1 MRDPQF
7 IEPLAHCLT
16 DGRLDSV
23 TAENYADALAAIDT
37 PQAIKALEAASTGDN
52 WDVCEAAQER

>member
-1 MRDPQF
+1 M
-7 IEPLAHCLT
+7 
-16 DGRLDSV
+16 DSV

-52 WDVCEAAQER
+52 WDVCEAAKGR